1 MAPSSLPST
10 PIQPQTPRRIAMSR
24 SVTVPPKLAMS
35 SRTLPTPEI
44 GAAEGIETL
53 YVHPRANIIKFTTSS
68 SSRPSSSSGSPRN
81 PPPNTAGTA
90 PWRSSSETTLAAGPM
105 EIYRVPGSVSFL
117 HSGALLHAIMPRSQ
131 CWCVDGVSKFAFRV
145 LPDTYYR
152 IELPGETVEDLE
164 VVEGLKAVLG
174 KVLFYER
181 TACPFARGFE
191 VELPF
196 GDEGVKVRKGR
207 RKSSGP
213 AKKWR
218 LERGHSWKP
227 EDGIE
232 RKRPDEMAGSSSGGS
247 DVDEESDEGSQEEDV
262 LDDVPNPLAVLET
275 PTKIHLR
282 PTVSARSVTAPMQL
296 GTRPPTLSR
305 LRSRFEPDGTV
316 TVTEPVRR
324 LQDAGQAAGRT
335 RTYQAIPTDMPP
347 SPPDSSAGAEIS
359 DFHIVAEDASASEVD
374 TTLDST
380 PEPPAANMGE
390 GPNEQLPSPSP
401 LNPDRNTADHDHPAA
416 ATSATNVIAYD
427 SNSLIRS
434 IADLPTSVYSS
445 STSRQSPTLH
455 PTEDLHREPAREP
468 ANDPTPPPA
477 LSTSPPKPDDPFAQ
491 IQARIQ
497 ARRSIGGT
505 TSFLPRAR
513 SPTSTTS
520 NSSTLSLRST
530 TSRTS
535 TQSLARNKS
544 MTTALVSKAYSMFLG
559 PPAHLVAM
567 MLRIASRFARG
578 RFGSV
583 FLVESPQGQ
592 RGKVPGSFHLDE
604 LDDDG
609 VEEWEGEEGDED
621 DFGVPLRSP
630 VRVQGLRERRSEGGW
645 EVD

>member
-1 MAPSSLPST
+1 
-10 PIQPQTPRRIAMSR
+10 
-24 SVTVPPKLAMS
+24 
-35 SRTLPTPEI
+35 
-44 GAAEGIETL
+44 
-53 YVHPRANIIKFTTSS
+53 
-68 SSRPSSSSGSPRN
+68 
-81 PPPNTAGTA
+81 
-90 PWRSSSETTLAAGPM
+90 
-105 EIYRVPGSVSFL
+105 
-117 HSGALLHAIMPRSQ
+117 MPRSQ

-152 IELPGETVEDLE
+152 IELPGETAEDLE
-164 VVEGLKAVLG
+164 AVEGLKAVLG

-218 LERGHSWKP
+218 LERGYSWKP

-232 RKRPDEMAGSSSGGS
+232 RKRLEEVGESESGGS
-247 DVDEESDEGSQEEDV
+247 DVDEDSEEGSQEEDL

-275 PTKIHLR
+275 PTKMPLR
-282 PTVSARSVTAPMQL
+282 PAVSV
-296 GTRPPTLSR
+296 R

-324 LQDAGQAAGRT
+324 QQDDGQAPGRI

-374 TTLDST
+374 TMLDST

-390 GPNEQLPSPSP
+390 GLNEQLPSPSP

-416 ATSATNVIAYD
+416 ATSATNIIAYD

-434 IADLPTSVYSS
+434 IADLPTSAYSS

-455 PTEDLHREPAREP
+455 PTEDSNREPARES

-520 NSSTLSLRST
+520 GSSTLSLRST

-609 VEEWEGEEGDED
+609 MEEWEGEEGDED

-630 VRVQGLRERRSEGGW
+630 VRVQGLRERRSGGGW

>member
-35 SRTLPTPEI
+35 ARTLPTPEI
-44 GAAEGIETL
+44 GAADGIETL

-68 SSRPSSSSGSPRN
+68 SSRPSSSPGSPQN

-152 IELPGETVEDLE
+152 IELPGETAEDLE
-164 VVEGLKAVLG
+164 AVEGLKAVLG

-218 LERGHSWKP
+218 LERGYRWKP

-232 RKRPDEMAGSSSGGS
+232 RKRPEELGGSSSGES
-247 DVDEESDEGSQEEDV
+247 DVDEDSEEGSQEEDV
-262 LDDVPNPLAVLET
+262 LDDVPNPLTVLET
-275 PTKIHLR
+275 PTKVPLR
-282 PTVSARSVTAPMQL
+282 PAVSARSVTAPMQL
-296 GTRPPTLSR
+296 GARPPTLSR

-324 LQDAGQAAGRT
+324 QQDDGQVSGRT

-347 SPPDSSAGAEIS
+347 SPPDSSAGAEMS

-380 PEPPAANMGE
+380 PETPATNMQNGTD
-390 GPNEQLPSPSP
+390 EQLPTPSP
-401 LNPDRNTADHDHPAA
+401 TDTDETTADLDHPAA
-416 ATSATNVIAYD
+416 GPSAANITAYD
-427 SNSLIRS
+427 SKSLIRS
-434 IADLPTSVYSS
+434 IADLSISTRSS
-445 STSRQSPTLH
+445 SASLQK
-455 PTEDLHREPAREP
+455 PA
-468 ANDPTPPPA
+468 PPPTKDPNQGPVGDPA
-477 LSTSPPKPDDPFAQ
+477 PPQTLSTSPPKPSEDPFAQ

-505 TSFLPRAR
+505 TSFLPRTR

-530 TSRTS
+530 ASRTS
-535 TQSLARNKS
+535 TASLARNKS

-583 FLVESPQGQ
+583 FLVESPEGQ

-604 LDDDG
+604 LEDEDVG
-609 VEEWEGEEGDED
+609 EWEEED
-621 DFGVPLRSP
+621 DFGMPLRSP
-630 VRVQGLRERRSEGGW
+630 VRVQGLRERRGEGGW
-645 EVD
+645 ELD

>member
-1 MAPSSLPST
+1 MAPSSLPPT

-35 SRTLPTPEI
+35 SRTLSTPEI

-152 IELPGETVEDLE
+152 IELPGETTENLE
-164 VVEGLKAVLG
+164 AVEGLKAVLG

-191 VELPF
+191 VVLPL

-218 LERGHSWKP
+218 LERGYSWKP

-232 RKRPDEMAGSSSGGS
+232 RKRPEELAGSSSGGS
-247 DVDEESDEGSQEEDV
+247 DVDEDSEEGSQEEDM

-275 PTKIHLR
+275 PTKAPLR
-282 PTVSARSVTAPMQL
+282 PAVSGRSVTAPMQL
-296 GTRPPTLSR
+296 GSRPPTLSR
-305 LRSRFEPDGTV
+305 LRSRFEPAGTV

-324 LQDAGQAAGRT
+324 RQDDGQSLART
-335 RTYQAIPTDMPP
+335 RTYQAIPIDMPP
-347 SPPDSSAGAEIS
+347 SPPDSSAGAEMS
-359 DFHIVAEDASASEVD
+359 EFNIVAEDVPASEPEASLDD
-374 TTLDST
+374 TIV
-380 PEPPAANMGE
+380 EPPAQAKELHDVQSPIPNPI
-390 GPNEQLPSPSP
+390 GPKTPP
-401 LNPDRNTADHDHPAA
+401 ADQNHAAAAA
-416 ATSATNVIAYD
+416 ATAANIIAYD
-427 SNSLIRS
+427 ESSLLRNVAELPPDTAAAS
-434 IADLPTSVYSS
+434 IVSS
-445 STSRQSPTLH
+445 
-455 PTEDLHREPAREP
+455 EPDAPVR
-468 ANDPTPPPA
+468 TI
-477 LSTSPPKPDDPFAQ
+477 STSPPKDDPFAQ

-497 ARRSIGGT
+497 AR
-505 TSFLPRAR
+505 
-513 SPTSTTS
+513 
-520 NSSTLSLRST
+520 
-530 TSRTS
+530 
-535 TQSLARNKS
+535 
-544 MTTALVSKAYSMFLG
+544 
-559 PPAHLVAM
+559 
-567 MLRIASRFARG
+567 
-578 RFGSV
+578 
-583 FLVESPQGQ
+583 
-592 RGKVPGSFHLDE
+592 
-604 LDDDG
+604 
-609 VEEWEGEEGDED
+609 
-621 DFGVPLRSP
+621 
-630 VRVQGLRERRSEGGW
+630 
-645 EVD
+645 